1 MRNVNE
7 AKNTEHTLHS
17 VMLNYLKSNSP
28 VSPILPNAAIIL
40 DAPQTLLT
48 QVYGVNYEFK

>member
-1 MRNVNE
+1 
-7 AKNTEHTLHS
+7 
-17 VMLNYLKSNSP
+17 MLNYLKSNSP